1 MKLLL
6 EDTYYMMQTIEVR
19 VQVGSDHTLSLQ
31 LPEGVPVGDYQIV
44 LVLNQQNSE
53 NETESEATQP
63 DVLQEIR
70 ALLKPSVAPGHS
82 LADELIQERRAA
94 LEHE

>member
-1 MKLLL
+1 
-6 EDTYYMMQTIEVR
+6 MMQTIEVR
-19 VQVGSDHTLSLQ
+19 VQVGSDSPEERLCHRTLSLQ

-53 NETESEATQP
+53 NETEPEATQP

-70 ALLKPSVAPGHS
+70 ALLKQSVEPGHS
-82 LADELIQERRAA
+82 LADELIQER
-94 LEHE
+94 